1 MKKILII
8 EDEKSIAELER
19 DYLEINGF
27 DTEMVLTGDEG
38 LRLALTGDYDLI
50 LLDVML
56 PNIDGFEICK
66 RVRSVK
72 DIPIILVTAKKEEI
86 DKIRGLGL
94 GADDYLVKPFSP
106 NEMVARV
113 KAHLSRYERLMMRQ
127 KPETHEIYIRGLI
140 IDSSARRVFVNNQ
153 EVVFTTKEFDVL
165 TFLAAHPNQVFS
177 KDHLFERI
185 WGFDSAGDVSTV
197 TVHIRKIREKIEHD
211 PSNPDYIETV
221 WGAGYRF
228 KDY

>member
-27 DTEMVLTGDEG
+27 EATLVHTGDLG
-38 LRLALTGDYDLI
+38 LQMAMTHDYDLI

-56 PNIDGFEICK
+56 PNMDGFEICK
-66 RVRSVK
+66 KVRSIK

-113 KAHLSRYERLMMRQ
+113 KAHLSRYERLMMKQ
-127 KPETHEIYIRGLI
+127 KPESHQLYIRSLF
-140 IDSSARRVFVNNQ
+140 IDRSSRRVFVNNK
-153 EVVFTTKEFDVL
+153 EVTVTTKEFDVL
-165 TFLAAHPNQVFS
+165 TFLAMNPNQVFS
-177 KDHLFERI
+177 KDHLFERV

-197 TVHIRKIREKIEHD
+197 TVHIRKIREKIEHN
-211 PSNPDYIETV
+211 PSNPEYIETV

-228 KDY
+228 KS

>member
-1 MKKILII
+1 MKKILIV

-27 DTEMVLTGDEG
+27 QTEIVLTGDLG
-38 LRLALTGDYDLI
+38 LQAALTGEYDLI

-66 RVRSVK
+66 KVRSVK

-86 DKIRGLGL
+86 DKVRGLGL

-113 KAHLSRYERLMMRQ
+113 KAHLSRYERLLMRQ
-127 KPETHEIYIRGLI
+127 KPESHEIYVRGLT
-140 IDSSARRVFVNNQ
+140 IDTLSRRIFVNNR
-153 EVVFTTKEFDVL
+153 EVVVTTKEFDVL
-165 TFLAAHPNQVFS
+165 TFLANNPNQVFS
-177 KDHLFERI
+177 KDHLFERL
-185 WGFDSAGDVSTV
+185 WGLDSSGDVSTV

-211 PSNPDYIETV
+211 PSNPKYIETV

-228 KDY
+228 IAG

>member
-27 DTEMVLTGDEG
+27 ATDIVLTGDLG
-38 LRLALTGDYDLI
+38 LQRALTQEYDLI

-56 PNIDGFEICK
+56 PNINGFEICK
-66 RVRSVK
+66 KIRSVK
-72 DIPIILVTAKKEEI
+72 DIPIIMVTAKKEEI

-113 KAHLSRYERLMMRQ
+113 KAHLSRYERLSMKQ
-127 KPETHEIYIRGLI
+127 NNESQGIYIRGLF
-140 IDSSARRVFVNNQ
+140 IDRSSRRVFVNNQ
-153 EVVFTTKEFDVL
+153 EVTFTTKEFDVL
-165 TFLAAHPNQVFS
+165 TFLALNPNQVLS

-185 WGFDSAGDVSTV
+185 WGYDGNGDVSTV
-197 TVHIRKIREKIEHD
+197 TVHIRKLREKIEHD
-211 PSNPDYIETV
+211 PSNPEYIETV
-221 WGAGYRF
+221 WGSGYRF
-228 KDY
+228 R

>member
-8 EDEKSIAELER
+8 EDEKSIAELEQ

-27 DTEMVLTGDEG
+27 QTEMAHSGDIG
-38 LRLALTGDYDLI
+38 LQKALTQSYDLI

-66 RVRSVK
+66 KIRSIK

-113 KAHLSRYERLMMRQ
+113 KAHISRYERLSMKQ
-127 KPETHEIYIRGLI
+127 NTESQGIYIRGLF
-140 IDSSARRVFVNNQ
+140 IDRSSRRVFINNQ
-153 EVVFTTKEFDVL
+153 EVTLTTKEFDVL
-165 TFLAAHPNQVFS
+165 TFLAMNPEQVFS

-185 WGFDSAGDVSTV
+185 WGYDSTGDVSTV
-197 TVHIRKIREKIEHD
+197 TVHIRKIREKIEQD
-211 PSNPDYIETV
+211 PSNPEYIETV
-221 WGAGYRF
+221 WGSGYRF
-228 KDY
+228 H

>member
-8 EDEKSIAELER
+8 EDEKSIAELEQ

-27 DTEMVLTGDEG
+27 QTEMVHTGDIG
-38 LRLALTGDYDLI
+38 LQKALTQDYDLI

-66 RVRSVK
+66 KIRSVK
-72 DIPIILVTAKKEEI
+72 DIPIIMVTAKKEEI

-113 KAHLSRYERLMMRQ
+113 KAHLSRYERLSM
-127 KPETHEIYIRGLI
+127 KPTTKSQGIYIRGLFV
-140 IDSSARRVFVNNQ
+140 DRSSRRVFVNNK
-153 EVVFTTKEFDVL
+153 EITLTTKEFDVL
-165 TFLAAHPNQVFS
+165 TFLALNPDQVFS

-185 WGFDSAGDVSTV
+185 WGYDSNGDVSTV

-211 PSNPDYIETV
+211 PSNPEYIETV
-221 WGAGYRF
+221 WGSGYRF
-228 KDY
+228 H